1 MSIKIALLKS
11 GENVIADVKEL
22 IQDDKVRGYLFK
34 KPHIVDL
41 GVPQYLIENEG
52 ESSGDLKVRL
62 VPWIVLSRDEDIP
75 VSPDWIV
82 TIVEPIESMTSMY
95 KEKTEGIEPEG
106 ESDDT

>member
-11 GENVIADVKEL
+11 GETVIADVKEL
-22 IQDDKVRGYLFK
+22 IQDDKIRGYLLK
-34 KPHIVDL
+34 KPHVVEY
-41 GVPQYLIENEG
+41 GVPDFLVESEG
-52 ESSGDLKVRL
+52 ESTGDLQVRL
-62 VPWIVLSRDEDIP
+62 APWIILSKDEDIP

-82 TIVEPIESMTSMY
+82 TIVEPVESMTSMY